1 MENKADHALSLM
13 IKFCLFE
20 EDCFPVLKNHFG
32 NDCYNSALSNYQ
44 SNYKRYVHRYV
55 ALSHIYHSLINCSS
69 LFDMNVRLY
78 LRKQITVR
86 EEQLDRFS
94 RAMHES
100 FVQQLFIQYAKLA
113 EALIDDIP
121 DDGKDPASHH
131 DKYRDLITR
140 NNLEEVYLPLLRL
153 LKKIKDSSIQT
164 LRNKIFAHPF
174 KDTKKVIAFSSHI
187 AVEEIYKTLRVLCD
201 EDKKDQ
207 YDKEVRKVL
216 FFTNSHII
224 KGEKSRKHLYIIYE
238 FMKKLRMN
246 AFLNIDP
253 YINLER
259 QEAID
264 MIKTSLLINTPLI
277 VQQRQN
283 TLKLQ

>member
-78 LRKQITVR
+78 LRKQIIVR

-100 FVQQLFIQYAKLA
+100 FCSTAF
-113 EALIDDIP
+113 
-121 DDGKDPASHH
+121 H
-131 DKYRDLITR
+131 
-140 NNLEEVYLPLLRL
+140 
-153 LKKIKDSSIQT
+153 SICQT
-164 LRNKIFAHPF
+164 CWSINRWYPW
-174 KDTKKVIAFSSHI
+174 
-187 AVEEIYKTLRVLCD
+187 RW
-201 EDKKDQ
+201 Q
-207 YDKEVRKVL
+207 GPG
-216 FFTNSHII
+216 FT
-224 KGEKSRKHLYIIYE
+224 
-238 FMKKLRMN
+238 
-246 AFLNIDP
+246 P
-253 YINLER
+253 R
-259 QEAID
+259 QISWFNYQ
-264 MIKTSLLINTPLI
+264 K
-277 VQQRQN
+277 
-283 TLKLQ
+283 